1 MPPLEPSP
9 TPSTTD
15 PSGSRGPDH
24 DSAARTG
31 TACGAGAVIGRYML
45 DHELGRGGMGVVWAA
60 REHETGRVVA
70 LKLLAQGL
78 DAEADRQRFLREG
91 QLAAAIDHPHVVYV
105 YRTEDIDGRLVIAM
119 ELVGGGTLEHKV
131 AQRGPLPWVEAVQD
145 MLQVIAGLEAA
156 ERQGI
161 LHRDIKPSNIFVG
174 AGGELKVGD
183 FGLSRPVESAGEM
196 RLTQTGLFIGTPV
209 CSSPEQLLGEALD
222 VRSDIY
228 AVGAT
233 LYYLLTGAFPY
244 SATSAARLIAQ
255 VVSEDPTP
263 LAHHGVS
270 VPPAVEATLMTC
282 LARKPDARW
291 ASYAQLRAALEA
303 ALPQSWTSAEPVRRF
318 AAAFLDV
325 VLVDL
330 VLATPLTLAPG
341 AGGAVR
347 QAVTANGLPLLA
359 ALGLGIMEGV
369 VGFTP
374 GKRLLKLRV
383 IANGGGRAGWRA
395 GLARAAVVSADSWLM
410 LLLLAG
416 GVLSAE
422 QLETHNSLWFWVL
435 PALLFLRARTAN
447 GWRAEHDRWTG
458 TRVVTT
464 RPRTAERTR
473 DDHTRS
479 GLPSRPVPMV
489 MVGEYQVSAQLDS
502 PDSVLLARDPGLGR
516 SVWLVSGAPLVGS
529 AAHAVRLPRISAP
542 RFLETVVTDTESWD
556 VYAAVDGESLRERL
570 QRPCPWPVIRRWLL
584 DLTSEVAARTGA
596 PMPDGTSARLLI
608 APDDQLLWVPFR
620 LAGGSPTHGGG
631 DPDGPHPFRHFA
643 QAILAAPREDTLRE
657 LPPKA
662 RALLDALTT
671 GAPTPDTV
679 RDAIAATGVVSG
691 TVSRARRLGTALVCA
706 VSLAC
711 VTAWFI
717 GTRTT
722 QERDRDALVDF
733 TTWIAADPT
742 PSASAAGARDDRD
755 AFATYL
761 AARVAVPAGG
771 DSTRAALQA
780 GVRKRLTVRE
790 QRVFDSLLAAHP
802 RPVPRDSVAADRR
815 LLTELRATPPGMITL
830 GVRNALGFMFAM
842 ALMTSLI
849 TLTIAVVGRRGL
861 MLRLLR
867 LDLVDDSGAPAT
879 RWRLCLRHL
888 LIAAPAMAGLW
899 AVSLMRMQARASL
912 YVMGLVVGTILLWLW
927 SAWRT
932 PSRSLFE
939 RLSGTWMVRT

>member
-1 MPPLEPSP
+1 MPPLEPS
-9 TPSTTD
+9 TTD
-15 PSGSRGPDH
+15 PTTAPSGSLGADH
-24 DSAARTG
+24 VGAAGDGSAY
-31 TACGAGAVIGRYML
+31 GAGAVIGRYTI

-60 REHETGRVVA
+60 REQETGRVVA

-78 DAEADRQRFLREG
+78 NAEADRQRFLREG
-91 QLAAAIDHPHVVYV
+91 HMAAAIDHPHVVYV

-174 AGGELKVGD
+174 AAGELKVGD
-183 FGLSRPVESAGEM
+183 FGLSRPVEPAGEM

-233 LYYLLTGAFPY
+233 LYYLLTGAFPF
-244 SATSAARLIAQ
+244 SAGNAARLIAQ
-255 VVSEDPTP
+255 VISEDPTP

-270 VPPAVEATLMTC
+270 VPPAVEQTLMTC
-282 LARKPDARW
+282 LARKPDERW
-291 ASYAQLRAALEA
+291 ASYAQLRSALEA
-303 ALPQSWTSAEPVRRF
+303 SLPQSWAPVEPVRRF
-318 AAAFLDV
+318 AAAFLDT
-325 VLVDL
+325 VLIDV
-330 VLATPLTLAPG
+330 VLATPLTLAIG
-341 AGGAVR
+341 AGESVG
-347 QAVTANGLPLLA
+347 QAVTSNGLPLVA

-383 IANGGGRAGWRA
+383 IANGGGSAGWRA
-395 GLARAAVVSADSWLM
+395 GLVRAAVVSADSWLM
-410 LLLLAG
+410 LLLLVG
-416 GVLSAE
+416 GVVSRD
-422 QLETHNSLWFWVL
+422 QLETHSSLWFWVL

-458 TRVVTT
+458 TRVVTNQ
-464 RPRTAERTR
+464 PRTVERTR
-473 DDHTRS
+473 DDHVRS
-479 GLPSRPVPMV
+479 GLLSRPVPV
-489 MVGEYQVSAQLDS
+489 AMVGEYQVSAHLDS
-502 PDSVLLARDPGLGR
+502 PDSVLLARDLGLGR
-516 SVWLVSGAPLVGS
+516 PVWLVSAAPPVGT
-529 AAHAVRLPRISAP
+529 AAHTVHLPRVSAP
-542 RFLETVVTDTESWD
+542 RFLETVVTDTGSWD
-556 VYAAVDGESLRERL
+556 VYAAVDGESLHERL
-570 QRPCPWPVIRRWLL
+570 QRPCQWPVIRRWLL
-584 DLTSEVAARTGA
+584 DLASEVAARAVA
-596 PMPDGTSARLLI
+596 PMPDDASAHLLI
-608 APDDQLLWVPFR
+608 TPDDQLLWVPFR
-620 LAGGSPTHGGG
+620 LAGGAPAHGGD

-643 QAILAAPREDTLRE
+643 QAILAAPREDTRRA

-679 RDAIAATGVVSG
+679 RHAIAATRAVSG
-691 TVSRARRLGTALVCA
+691 AVSRPRRFGTALVCA
-706 VSLAC
+706 LSLAG
-711 VTAWFI
+711 VTAWFV
-717 GTRTT
+717 GTRTA

-733 TTWIAADPT
+733 TTWIAADPA
-742 PSASAAGARDDRD
+742 PSASTAGARGDRD

-780 GVRKRLTVRE
+780 AVRKRLTVRE
-790 QRVFDSLLAAHP
+790 EQLFDSLLAAHP
-802 RPVPRDSVAADRR
+802 RPSPRDSVAADRR
-815 LLTELRATPPGMITL
+815 LLAELRATPPGMITL
-830 GVRNALGFMFAM
+830 GVRSALGFVFAI
-842 ALMTSLI
+842 ALMTSLL

-867 LDLVDDSGAPAT
+867 LDLVDDTGAPAS
-879 RWRLCLRHL
+879 RWRLCLRLL
-888 LIAAPAMAGLW
+888 LIAAPAAVGWW
-899 AVSLMRMQARASL
+899 AVPLMRLQPRASL
-912 YVMGLVVGTILLWLW
+912 YVMGLVVGTILLWIW
-927 SAWRT
+927 SAWRN
-932 PSRSLFE
+932 PSRSLLE